1 MGSIIHRREVLKLA
15 GLLPLA
21 GLPAVLPSINPLFQ
35 GQAASGPNVL
45 VVVFDALS
53 ALNMSLYGYPR
64 ETTPNISRFA
74 GKAAVYHR
82 HYAGGTYTTP
92 GVASL
97 LTGTLPWTHHALNLS
112 GTVISDYRERSLFNL
127 LPGGTYT
134 NTYSHNLLAI
144 HLLDQFRHSLDQ
156 LGMPRLLALRDL
168 QYSDLLFKSDYHV
181 AASAENI
188 ILRGN
193 QTVAGSL
200 FLSFLYRWLGAR
212 TETQLRAA
220 YHDQYPQGVPEQDG
234 VFFRL
239 EDSIDWTIEQ
249 VRAMPAPYLAYF
261 HYLPPHDPYKPPG
274 SYLGLFNN
282 DLELPQKPASFAS
295 EGFDDLQLERNR
307 RQYDRHVAFVDAE
320 FGRLIAALEEDG
332 ALENTYV
339 ILTSDH
345 GEMFERGIRGH
356 FTPVMYEPL
365 VRIPLLIAGPG
376 ITTRQDIHEPTSCA
390 DLLPTILNLH
400 QAAVPDWVEG
410 RMLPMFSKQPGGGD
424 RPIFSIDNKSHTKNQ
439 PLEEGNFMVVLGDY
453 KLISYPRASEDRP
466 PDELYNLAEDPEELN
481 NLAAD
486 RPAIAAD
493 LQALL
498 DEQLQRANARFSS

>member
-64 ETTPNISRFA
+64 DHAQHQPLRRQSRR
-74 GKAAVYHR
+74 VPPPLC
-82 HYAGGTYTTP
+82 GGTYTTP

-249 VRAMPAPYLAYF
+249 VRHAGA
-261 HYLPPHDPYKPPG
+261 LP
-274 SYLGLFNN
+274 GLFP
-282 DLELPQKPASFAS
+282 LP
-295 EGFDDLQLERNR
+295 
-307 RQYDRHVAFVDAE
+307 
-320 FGRLIAALEEDG
+320 AAARSL
-332 ALENTYV
+332 
-339 ILTSDH
+339 
-345 GEMFERGIRGH
+345 
-356 FTPVMYEPL
+356 
-365 VRIPLLIAGPG
+365 
-376 ITTRQDIHEPTSCA
+376 
-390 DLLPTILNLH
+390 
-400 QAAVPDWVEG
+400 QAA
-410 RMLPMFSKQPGGGD
+410 RQLPGPVQ
-424 RPIFSIDNKSHTKNQ
+424 
-439 PLEEGNFMVVLGDY
+439 
-453 KLISYPRASEDRP
+453 
-466 PDELYNLAEDPEELN
+466 
-481 NLAAD
+481 
-486 RPAIAAD
+486 
-493 LQALL
+493 
-498 DEQLQRANARFSS
+498 